1 MRRIKILFWF
11 LMFLWVSVANTIFAG
26 EVEPVEVEAEG
37 TYLMGDRD
45 SRQDARQ
52 FALFEAKRNALE
64 KAGTLL
70 SSSTRIENFEVV
82 KDEIYSQAAGR
93 IQCEVTDEKWEHVG
107 ETMGVRLFIKA
118 KVSPEDLRY
127 ETETSKSDSITD
139 KDVAGVE
146 KNLRKTKVDQK
157 TIDPAEYFAMAQ
169 RLLHKGKNK
178 EALKILNALEKRYP
192 NAVRIQLL
200 KAEALKREKLTG
212 QAIQALAKA
221 CKLGSQEAC
230 QKVKQIHTE
239 KTETD
244 QRKSEPEQKKIES
257 KKYFIQ
263 AQKLLG
269 EGKNEEALKILSA
282 LEKRHPN
289 AAQVQLLKAEA
300 LKREKRPGQAI
311 KALVK
316 ACELGSQEACEK
328 VKQMRKE
335 KKD

>member
-1 MRRIKILFWF
+1 MRRAEILFWI
-11 LMFLWVSVANTIFAG
+11 LMVVCIFGVNAIQAG

-93 IQCEVTDEKWEHVG
+93 IQCEIIDEKWEHVG
-107 ETMGVRLFIKA
+107 ETMQVRLFVKA

-127 ETETSKSDSITD
+127 EAEVDQSDSITD
-139 KDVAGVE
+139 KDVAKVE

-157 TIDPAEYFAMAQ
+157 TIDPAKYLAMAQ

-200 KAEALKREKLTG
+200 KAEALKREKKTG
-212 QAIQALAKA
+212 QAIQALVKA
-221 CKLGSQEAC
+221 CKLGSQQAC
-230 QKVKQIHTE
+230 QKVKQIHT
-239 KTETD
+239 KKAETG
-244 QRKSEPEQKKIES
+244 QAKSEQEQKTIES
-257 KKYFIQ
+257 KKYFVQ
-263 AQKLLG
+263 AKNLLD
-269 EGKNEEALKILSA
+269 EGKNREALKILNT
-282 LEKRHPN
+282 LEKRHPKV
-289 AAQVQLLKAEA
+289 AQIQLLKAEA
-300 LKREKRPGQAI
+300 LKREKRFGQAT
-311 KALVK
+311 KALHK
-316 ACELGSQEACEK
+316 ACRLGSQEACKK
-328 VKQMRKE
+328 VKQMRKK